1 MCAGPVPGGP
11 RSVRARLIPGSG
23 YAQPMETREEPVAVA
38 IDPVCGMDVEV
49 AGAKHSASFQG
60 IDYYFCGRGCRLE
73 FEDDPEH
80 FLDPEYVPA
89 M

>member
-1 MCAGPVPGGP
+1 MCAGRVPGWPG
-11 RSVRARLIPGSG
+11 SVRARLNSGLG
-23 YAQPMETREEPVAVA
+23 YAQAMETREEPVAVA

-49 AGAKHSASFQG
+49 AGAKHLASFQG
-60 IDYYFCGRGCRLE
+60 IDYHFCGRGCKLE